1 MGEFRVTASDF
12 VFERQGTI
20 KDTYKIGSKV
30 GEGAFGSVRKIT
42 HRLTGEVRAVKTIH
56 KKNMKTEDDNHFF
69 FNEITVLRSLDHPN
83 ILKLYEFYQDE
94 KNYYIIT
101 EYCSGGELFD
111 RVIANGFL
119 SEAVAAEY
127 MKQIL
132 SVLVYCHDRSVVHRD
147 LKPENFM
154 LASPE
159 HNASLKVIDFGT
171 ADFFRKGEKMR
182 SRFGSPYYI
191 APEVLRRNY
200 DEKCDVWSAGV
211 NLYILLSGNPPFDG
225 ANDEQILKK
234 VEQGQYDFSDPEWDS
249 ISDDAKDLISKMMT
263 YDPDQRITARQAL
276 QHPWLTNAPNTPID
290 EETARKI
297 LRNLQTFK
305 SGQQLHKA
313 TLTFITSQL
322 TTKQERDDMIEIFKR
337 LDTDKNGTIS
347 REELIRC
354 FQTLNGESEDL
365 DAEVEKIM
373 HQVDINLSGE
383 IDYNEFI
390 MANLNRRKLLSK
402 SRLEATFQTFDT
414 DNSGTIT
421 AEELR
426 NILSKCQKFDD
437 SMLDG
442 IITEAD
448 QNGDGVIDL
457 KEFVATMS
465 RVLDI

>member
-1 MGEFRVTASDF
+1 MGEFRVTAADF

-42 HRLTGEVRAVKTIH
+42 HRLTGEVRAVKTVH
-56 KKNMKTEDDNHFF
+56 KKNMKTEDDNHYF
-69 FNEITVLRSLDHPN
+69 FNEISVLRSLDHPN

-132 SVLVYCHDRSVVHRD
+132 SVLVYCHDRCVVHRD
-147 LKPENFM
+147 LKPDNFM

-191 APEVLRRNY
+191 SPEVLRRNY

-225 ANDEQILKK
+225 VNDEQIMKR
-234 VEQGQYDFSDPEWDS
+234 VEQGHYDFSDPEWDS

-263 YDPDQRITARQAL
+263 YDPDSRITARQAL
-276 QHPWLTNAPNTPID
+276 QHPWLTSAPNTPID

-322 TTKQERDDMIEIFKR
+322 TTKQERDDMIEIFKK

-354 FQTLNGESEDL
+354 FQTLHGDSEDL

-373 HQVDINLSGE
+373 HQVDINRSGE

-390 MANLNRRKLLSK
+390 MANLNRRKLLSQ

-457 KEFVATMS
+457 KEFIATMS

>member
-1 MGEFRVTASDF
+1 
-12 VFERQGTI
+12 
-20 KDTYKIGSKV
+20 
-30 GEGAFGSVRKIT
+30 
-42 HRLTGEVRAVKTIH
+42 
-56 KKNMKTEDDNHFF
+56 
-69 FNEITVLRSLDHPN
+69 
-83 ILKLYEFYQDE
+83 
-94 KNYYIIT
+94 
-101 EYCSGGELFD
+101 
-111 RVIANGFL
+111 
-119 SEAVAAEY
+119 
-127 MKQIL
+127 
-132 SVLVYCHDRSVVHRD
+132 
-147 LKPENFM
+147 M